1 MFRNDGKITYF
12 KDEFAC
18 DVNLEISESK
28 AVLKIE
34 QGAVRME
41 VKILGEAIN
50 GKGKL
55 VYVELF

>member
-1 MFRNDGKITYF
+1 MFKNDGKITYF

-18 DVNLEISESK
+18 EVNLEITENK
-28 AVLKIE
+28 AALKVE

-41 VKILGEAIN
+41 VSIQGEAIN
-50 GKGKL
+50 GKH